1 MSTVVLDVFRVDVI
15 NSTCQILGLVGEHEE
30 MPVENLALDST
41 STTLG
46 SCSHDNTI
54 RLWDVKYLHD
64 IRYNSKG
71 VIVEEIAESDK
82 GEEDSSDEEA
92 GETETPSVDLVES
105 GHQELTESEGLDKAM
120 AVEEKR
126 KTKTAGDCKS
136 PALTIDD
143 EGASTPASRKR
154 PKQLVNK
161 NAAISMPADFFSDM

>member
-1 MSTVVLDVFRVDVI
+1 MSIVVLDVFRVDVI
-15 NSTCQILGLVGEHEE
+15 SSTCQILGLVGEHEE

-71 VIVEEIAESDK
+71 VIVEDIAESDK

-105 GHQELTESEGLDKAM
+105 GHQELTESAGLDNAM